1 MLAIDPVSGPSLL
14 RASLKRMPAPS
25 PQSAVLPHATVFDLD
40 GTLAD
45 SITVIEDAI
54 HESIHGAGHEA
65 ERHAIRAMIGR
76 PLDVMLADLTGHD
89 IGHDTIAAMVTAYRT
104 AYLPAVEAAGANL
117 LIPGVP
123 EMLERLR
130 QAGHGIGVVTAKTT
144 PGAEHLLEVIGIRHL
159 VDVLVGTERVLHG
172 KPAPD
177 SGLLALEELGVEA
190 GNSWYVG
197 DAVSDM
203 TMAIA
208 AGMKPLGVT
217 TGVADSAELLAAG
230 ALVVAESPDDVAT
243 IVIDGV
249 SGGATR

>member
-1 MLAIDPVSGPSLL
+1 MQHSDSFTA
-14 RASLKRMPAPS
+14 A
-25 PQSAVLPHATVFDLD
+25 HATVFDLD

-45 SITVIEDAI
+45 SITVIEDALHTTI
-54 HESIHGAGHEA
+54 HDAGHLA
-65 ERHAIRAMIGR
+65 ERHAIRALIGR
-76 PLDVMLADLTGHD
+76 PLDVMLADLTGQD
-89 IGHDTIAAMVTAYRT
+89 IEHDTIATMVAAYRT
-104 AYLPAVEAAGANL
+104 AYLPAVEAAGADL

-130 QAGHGIGVVTAKTT
+130 NAGHAIGVVTAKTT

-197 DAVSDM
+197 DAVSDIA
-203 TMAIA
+203 MAVS

-217 TGVADSAELLAAG
+217 TGVADREELLAAG
-230 ALVVAESPDDVAT
+230 AFAVAESPGEVAT
-243 IVIDGV
+243 IVVDGV
-249 SGGATR
+249 PDSATH

>member
-1 MLAIDPVSGPSLL
+1 
-14 RASLKRMPAPS
+14 MPTMTPAT
-25 PQSAVLPHATVFDLD
+25 HATVFDLD

-54 HESIHGAGHEA
+54 HETIHGAGHAA

-76 PLDVMLADLTGHD
+76 PLDVMLSDLTGHD
-89 IGHDTIAAMVTAYRT
+89 IGHDSIATMIADYRT
-104 AYLPAVEAAGANL
+104 AYFPAVEAAGADL

-130 QAGHGIGVVTAKTT
+130 AAGHAIGVVTAKTT

-177 SGLLALEELGVEA
+177 SGLLALEELGVA
-190 GNSWYVG
+190 ADHSWYVG

-203 TMAIA
+203 AMAIA

-217 TGVADSAELLAAG
+217 TGVADRDELLAAG
-230 ALVVAESPDDVAT
+230 AFAVAETPDEVAT

-249 SGGATR
+249 PDFAPR